1 MEAGFSGVEAI
12 RIGTLNGARYLGL
25 DDRIGTIAP
34 GKQADL
40 VVVEGDPSQRIADV
54 GKVEIVFR
62 EGVGYDPKKL
72 IDSVK
77 GVAGL
82 R

>member
-1 MEAGFSGVEAI
+1 M
-12 RIGTLNGARYLGL
+12 
-25 DDRIGTIAP
+25 GTIAP

-54 GKVEIVFR
+54 EKVETVFR
-62 EGVGYDPKKL
+62 AGVGYDPKKL